1 MLLRFNEPSEL
12 RELKVTDPPGC
23 AKYDGFRSTI
33 PPPELF
39 ELELEF
45 VHCILIPRTNN
56 ELISCICESD
66 SRGRVLEEELCITPF

>member
-1 MLLRFNEPSEL
+1 VETVPGMLDMLRPPMLLKFNEPSEL
-12 RELKVTDPPGC
+12 KELKVTDPPGC

-56 ELISCICESD
+56 GLLSCVHL
-66 SRGRVLEEELCITPF
+66 RK